1 MDKYRLFNKIIKTKA
16 ANYFKA
22 EDIESRE
29 SITVKKLNKS
39 TSWEEILKDRDLA
52 IMKQSKIK
60 YFPVIKQIVKDEDQ
74 FYVILQKFDKNL

>member
-22 EDIESRE
+22 EDVESRQ
-29 SITVKKLNKS
+29 SVTVKKLNKS

-52 IMKQSKIK
+52 IMKQCKIK
-60 YFPVIKQIVKDEDQ
+60 YFPIIKQIVKDEDQ
-74 FYVILQKFDKNL
+74 FYVIL

>member
-1 MDKYRLFNKIIKTKA
+1 M
-16 ANYFKA
+16 
-22 EDIESRE
+22 
-29 SITVKKLNKS
+29 TVKKLNKS